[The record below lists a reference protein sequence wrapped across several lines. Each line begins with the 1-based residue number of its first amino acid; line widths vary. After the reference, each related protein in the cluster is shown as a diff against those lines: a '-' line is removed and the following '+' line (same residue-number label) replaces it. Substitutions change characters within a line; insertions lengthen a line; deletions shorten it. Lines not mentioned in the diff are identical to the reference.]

1 MDYAR
6 FIRLRRP
13 LWDAFDGELAA
24 ARGMRNV
31 GYDGLEEMA
40 LRYRQVLHDHAL
52 AAARF
57 PGTAAARR
65 LQALA
70 LAGTR
75 RLTGEGR
82 RRTGAVA
89 FFLRT
94 FPAAFQR
101 QRDLILIAL
110 ALFLLGALWG
120 LAMAVLRPELGLLFL
135 GPDAVRGLEE
145 GRLWTESLVT
155 TVPPSVSSSGIA
167 TNNITV
173 ALTSWG
179 GGVLAGL
186 VPLYIVLFNGLLLG
200 AVVGVTLHY
209 SMAGELLRFIAAHG
223 ILELTLILICSA
235 AGLGIGRALVAAGD
249 VPRPLALRAAT
260 RDALAVLLGCL
271 PWFLVLA
278 LVEVFVSP
286 SPEIPAGAKL
296 VLGLALEG
304 AFLALAL
311 RPVSLEPTDD

>member
-209 SMAGELLRFIAAHG
+209 SMAGELLRFSGAHG
-223 ILELTLILICSA
+223 ALGATLSLICSA